1 MQHSY
6 SYISFLCSGS
16 NTENIILLKNSL
28 HLYIRK
34 TALANFYSK
43 ETQIVYTLA
52 NPGSLL
58 GKCNCFAQ
66 TITGC
71 LLLKRDFW
79 SLSQPGRL
87 RILTESIDNTQF
99 SIYF

>member
-1 MQHSY
+1 MEHSY

-16 NTENIILLKNSL
+16 NNENIVLLENSL

-52 NPGSLL
+52 KPGSLL

-66 TITGC
+66 TITGR
-71 LLLKRDFW
+71 LLEEQ
-79 SLSQPGRL
+79 LSEPESARQAKDID
-87 RILTESIDNTQF
+87 RIP
-99 SIYF
+99 